1 MDDVEVLLFDV
12 FGTIVDWYG
21 TIKAELA
28 RTGEVYGPSGS
39 ENWHSFAM
47 EWRWKYDEKTSN
59 SSAGSTETRLLPV
72 ILNEMQRKHLDEILD
87 TPQYA
92 HIGKCWNKDVRDKL
106 NGVWHRLDGWPD
118 SSPGLY
124 ALKKDYIIATL
135 SNGNVR
141 LLVDMAKHADLP
153 WDAVFSGDIFGSYKP
168 SPRVYLG
175 ALKLFSVPP
184 ERCAM
189 VAMHIEDLRGA
200 AKNGLK
206 TIYVRRPEANEP
218 IAEPEVVT
226 TKAEG
231 GEVDVVVDSLVELAG
246 MLRKIREGV

>member
-1 MDDVEVLLFDV
+1 MDGVEVLLFDV
-12 FGTIVDWYG
+12 FGTVVDWYG

-28 RTGEVYGPSGS
+28 RTGEQYGPSGS
-39 ENWHSFAM
+39 EDWHSFVR
-47 EWRWKYDEKTSN
+47 EWRWKYDEKTDEIAASN
-59 SSAGSTETRLLPV
+59 SVEFLTV
-72 ILNEMQRKHLDEILD
+72 DEMQRKHLDEILGS
-87 TPQYA
+87 PQYA
-92 HIGKCWNKDVRDKL
+92 HIGKCWDKDVRDRL

-118 SSPGLY
+118 SSSGLY

-141 LLVDMAKHADLP
+141 LLVNMAKHADLP
-153 WDAVFSGDIFGSYKP
+153 WDAVFAGDIFGSYKP
-168 SPRVYLG
+168 SPKVYLG
-175 ALKLFSVPP
+175 APKLLNLPP

-218 IAEPEVVT
+218 IPEPEEVKS
-226 TKAEG
+226 KAEG

-246 MLRKIREGV
+246 VLRKLREGV